1 LHKEF
6 MSRYTISLPIVL
18 VFCCIGNSFG
28 QSKRADSL
36 EVVLKSHSANDTVK
50 VNLLNEVA
58 FLVYK
63 TDSGKANGYLEKAG
77 ELSDILNFSKGKARS
92 LGTKGASLAYHKSFK
107 PAISYYLEAATIAE
121 ESGLKS
127 EVTKYLIP
135 AGFAYS
141 AIGNIPSA
149 MECYQKAM
157 GIAEEINSKTDIAK
171 CLVNLS
177 VIYTGQGNYDLAL
190 EGYKKVL
197 EICEETADKR
207 ALSMALNNIGSI
219 NEYKGNYPKSL
230 EYYLKSLKINEERKD
245 SLAIINSYNNIGS
258 INTSL
263 GNYGEALGYLNK
275 ALEMAEK
282 LNDKRR
288 IGECYEC
295 IGEVYSKT
303 NTSHALE
310 YLQKALAI
318 GEGLSYTTLML
329 NVSRKIGEYYLVR
342 GNFMKAL
349 EYYQKALILS
359 EEMNRKRVICEI
371 WYKIGLIHYSQKE
384 YSKALSN
391 TENALKIANEMKL
404 LAFQRDIHSQLA
416 EIYAATHDYANAY
429 KSHKLFKVLND
440 SIYKEENIK
449 RMVEL
454 EYTYKFEKEKQAI
467 ELEQQKKDAM
477 QLADRKQQ
485 RLVIVSLVGGFL
497 LMSLLASF
505 IYYSYRVKRRANIA
519 LTRQN
524 REIEEKNE
532 ELLVLNEEISA
543 QKDEIAV
550 KNTEIELHNS
560 KLQEFNATK
569 DKFFSIIAHDLRN
582 AFTSILGFSN
592 LLADSPSN
600 FSKEETIN
608 FFIKMNAAAQ
618 NAYKLLENLLEWSRA
633 QTGKIEFAPKEL
645 VLKNI
650 VFENIGLCENQAN
663 TKSISISCQIP
674 DKFVVHADRNMLNTI
689 LRNLISNAI
698 KFTHR
703 GGSISISSEQHDDFH
718 VITVSD
724 TGIGMSESTRNK
736 LFKINEKTS
745 IPGTEKEMGT
755 GIGLILCKEF
765 VERHGGIIWVE
776 SEPGK
781 GSDFKFTIPATHAA

>member
-1 LHKEF
+1 
-6 MSRYTISLPIVL
+6 MSRYTISLLIVL

-36 EVVLKSHSANDTVK
+36 EVVLKSHSTDDTLK
-50 VNLLNEVA
+50 VNLLNQIA
-58 FLVYK
+58 FLLFK
-63 TDSGKANGYLEKAG
+63 TDSSKANSYLAQANQ
-77 ELSDILNFSKGKARS
+77 LSDKLKYSKGKAQS
-92 LGTKGASLAYHKSFK
+92 IGTIAFSLAFYKSYK
-107 PAISYYLEAATIAE
+107 LAIHYFLEAAKIAE
-121 ESGLKS
+121 DNNLKS
-127 EVTKYLIP
+127 EALKYLIP
-135 AGFAYS
+135 AGFSYS

-149 MECYQKAM
+149 MECYEKAK
-157 GIAEEINSKTDIAK
+157 GIAEEINSKPDIAK

-190 EGYKKVL
+190 EGYKKVI
-197 EICEETADKR
+197 EICEVTGDQR
-207 ALSMALNNIGSI
+207 ALSMAFNNIGNI
-219 NEYKGNYPKSL
+219 NEYKGDYPKAL
-230 EYYLKSLKINEERKD
+230 EYFHKSLKINEERDDKP
-245 SLAIINSYNNIGS
+245 SILNSFNNIGS
-258 INTSL
+258 VNTSL
-263 GNYGEALGYLNK
+263 GNYEEALGYLNK
-275 ALEMAEK
+275 ALKMAEE

-288 IGECYEC
+288 IAECYEC

-318 GEGLSYTTLML
+318 GEGLSYTTLVL
-329 NVSRKIGEYYLVR
+329 NVSRKIGEYYRVR
-342 GNFMKAL
+342 GNSMKAL
-349 EYYQKALILS
+349 EYYRKALILS

-371 WYKIGLIHYSQKE
+371 WYKIGLIHFSQKE

-404 LAFQRDIHSQLA
+404 LSFQRDIHSQLA
-416 EIYAATHDYANAY
+416 EIYATTHDYANAY
-429 KSHKLFKVLND
+429 KSHQLFKILND

-449 RMVEL
+449 KMVEL

-477 QLADRKQQ
+477 QLVESKQQ

-497 LMSLLASF
+497 LMFLLASF
-505 IYYSYRVKRRANIA
+505 IYSSYRIKHRANIA

-524 REIEEKNE
+524 HEIEAKNE
-532 ELLVLNEEISA
+532 ELLQLNEEISA
-543 QKDEIAV
+543 QKDEISA
-550 KNTEIELHNS
+550 KNAEIEKQNVTLH
-560 KLQEFNATK
+560 EYNATK
-569 DKFFSIIAHDLRN
+569 DRFFSIIAHDLRN

-592 LLADSPSN
+592 LLADSLSN
-600 FSKEETIN
+600 FSKEDTIS
-608 FFIKMNAAAQ
+608 FCMKMNAAAQ

-633 QTGKIEFAPKEL
+633 QTGKIEFTPNEL

-650 VFENIGLCENQAN
+650 VLENIRLCENQAN

-674 DKFVVHADRNMLNTI
+674 DKFAVHADRNMLNTI

-703 GGSISISSEQHDDFH
+703 GGSISISALQHDGFH

-765 VERHGGIIWVE
+765 VQRHGGVIWVE

-781 GSDFKFTIPATHAA
+781 GSDFKFTIPATPAA